1 MSRGPRSYRRDA
13 AVGHE
18 VGRNADRVEYYTY
31 DTHVMVM
38 AAGAE
43 VPLATARDALR
54 EYLRTGQRPTC
65 VERVAA

>member
-1 MSRGPRSYRRDA
+1 M
-13 AVGHE
+13 
-18 VGRNADRVEYYTY
+18 EYYTY